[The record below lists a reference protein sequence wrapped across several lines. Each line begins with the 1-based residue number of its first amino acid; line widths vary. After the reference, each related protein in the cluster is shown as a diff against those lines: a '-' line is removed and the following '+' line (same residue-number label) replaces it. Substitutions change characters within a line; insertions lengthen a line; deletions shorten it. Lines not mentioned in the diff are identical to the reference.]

1 MRSWSLTARLRVDKL
16 ANMTPFER
24 DIRFR
29 LLERLSLAH
38 GVSVRVARLHLPARN
53 AHASIH
59 VLPGAEKAIPAP
71 SDFGL
76 LFGVPLVDS
85 VRVVNGWLLLDFS
98 PAFFSALVEEINR
111 TLPAPANVL
120 DTHAQNRMYALCR
133 HAGEGCPDIPA
144 FHRALIAALVAH
156 ESPASYLRAERAAEA
171 LLHSIP
177 PRERPALLPLCGAL
191 GSALLRLLSPSR

>member
-1 MRSWSLTARLRVDKL
+1 
-16 ANMTPFER
+16 MTPFER

-29 LLERLSLAH
+29 LLERLSLARC
-38 GVSVRVARLHLPARN
+38 VSVRAARLHLPARN

-59 VLPGAEKAIPAP
+59 LLPGAEVFIPAP
-71 SDFGL
+71 TDFGL
-76 LFGVPLVDS
+76 LLGAPLVAS
-85 VRVVNGWLLLDFS
+85 VRVVNGWLLIDFT

-111 TLPAPANVL
+111 TLPAPTNVL
-120 DTHAQNRMYALCR
+120 DTHAQNRMYALSR

-171 LLHSIP
+171 LLRSIP
-177 PRERPALLPLCGAL
+177 PRERPALLPRCGAL
-191 GSALLRLLSPSR
+191 GNALLRLLSPSR